1 MSGSRRKP
9 NIKPIKLPRG
19 QAAAASAPPPPVVA
33 GQAVPSPTGQLG
45 QPGQPGH
52 AGQPGQA
59 GQPVGS
65 TPVGGASGQAALAA
79 ARRIPSTLSR
89 LRLAAAL
96 LVLLVTALTV
106 VQLVLGVESTR
117 QAGADARQ
125 VTRIQDVK
133 VDLLRADALA
143 TNAFLVGGL
152 EPTQQRAD
160 YDAAITNATRT
171 IAAAA
176 QAQPADQAALAELST
191 LVVRYAANMEVARA
205 NNRQG
210 LPVGAA
216 YLRASSNDLRD
227 RGMVLVDALLE
238 ANTERAERSFGEQHP
253 VWVALPGL
261 LAVGALIVANQ
272 WIAKR
277 FRRRVNPGLLV
288 AAAAVLVFTVAATV
302 ASSTQALENNRL
314 ADGSYAELVSG
325 AEARSAANAAKSSE
339 SLRLVNRGSGKAFED
354 AWAANAKE
362 VAALLPTGLESQ
374 WSAYTQAHEGIV
386 AQDDAGD
393 WDGAVAAATTSDAG
407 GSSPAFQAFD
417 EAIAD
422 VVERR
427 ANTVSRML
435 SEGATT
441 PFIIAV
447 LTALAGLGA
456 TVAVWRGISRRL
468 EEYS

>member
-9 NIKPIKLPRG
+9 NVKPIKLPRG

-33 GQAVPSPTGQLG
+33 GQAVPSPTGQ
-45 QPGQPGH
+45 PGQPGH
-52 AGQPGQA
+52 AGQAGQA

-65 TPVGGASGQAALAA
+65 TPVAGASGQAALAA
-79 ARRIPSTLSR
+79 ARLIPSTLSR

-125 VTRIQDVK
+125 VTRIQAVK

-386 AQDDAGD
+386 AKDDAGD

-435 SEGATT
+435 SEGAAT